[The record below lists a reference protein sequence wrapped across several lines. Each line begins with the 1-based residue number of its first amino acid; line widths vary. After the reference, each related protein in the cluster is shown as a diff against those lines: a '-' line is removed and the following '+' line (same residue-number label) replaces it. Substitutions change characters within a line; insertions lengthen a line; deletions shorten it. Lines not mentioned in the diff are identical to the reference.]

1 MTIILSFSKIF
12 VFHTNF
18 CKFFLIKNK
27 TSRPLYHFTKQ
38 GYMPI
43 YLFSHGIYNNCN
55 KSFFTQF
62 SDSRAVIYV
71 DAERTDK
78 VQYII
83 GQGRIL
89 SCGV

>member
-1 MTIILSFSKIF
+1 
-12 VFHTNF
+12 
-18 CKFFLIKNK
+18 
-27 TSRPLYHFTKQ
+27 
-38 GYMPI
+38 MPI

-55 KSFFTQF
+55 KSFFTPF